1 MLNNFM
7 DPAIL
12 FFIFGVGAGLV
23 KSNLEIPQPISKF
36 LSLYLLM
43 ALGLKGGFALSQSG
57 LTLEVAKGLGAALCL
72 AIVVPLIG
80 YQVLK
85 KIAGPYDAAAI
96 AATYGSVSA
105 VTFMT
110 SVQFLDT
117 QQVPYSGHMSAAMAV
132 MESPAILLAV
142 IWVNALRTQAQSTPH
157 PHSFKQTLHESL
169 TDGAQLLLL
178 GAMLVGIFSGEQ
190 GKQMMAPFSVDLFK
204 GMLAF
209 FLLDMGLSTAKSFQN
224 LKGQSPWLLAYAILG
239 PCTHGALALLLSM
252 ALNLSLGDT
261 FLLMVL
267 AASASYIAVPAALK
281 LAIPEASPTLYLGLS
296 LGLTFPMNIILG
308 IPVYFHF
315 AQMMRV

>member
-72 AIVVPLIG
+72 AIVVPLMG

-142 IWVNALRTQAQSTPH
+142 IWVNALRSQAQSTPH

-178 GAMLVGIFSGEQ
+178 GAMQANDG
-190 GKQMMAPFSVDLFK
+190 
-204 GMLAF
+204 AF
-209 FLLDMGLSTAKSFQN
+209 FGRPVQRHAGLFPSGHGLEYRQKLAKSEGSVAMAFGLRHPRALHPQCFGAPS
-224 LKGQSPWLLAYAILG
+224 K
-239 PCTHGALALLLSM
+239 HGAESVT
-252 ALNLSLGDT
+252 G
-261 FLLMVL
+261 
-267 AASASYIAVPAALK
+267 
-281 LAIPEASPTLYLGLS
+281 
-296 LGLTFPMNIILG
+296 
-308 IPVYFHF
+308 
-315 AQMMRV
+315 